1 MNRLLVVAAL
11 PWAAAGAQDVR
22 IEHVTVIS
30 AERAQ
35 PVRDTTVSIHEGR
48 IAGTAAGTVID
59 GHGLFLVPGLID
71 SHVHLGEIPGMT
83 DEQEAAHPDIARV
96 ARDQIPRS
104 YLYSGFTTLID
115 LNSGP
120 APMARWKNH
129 QTVPDTYWCGG
140 AVLRDGYPMNFTPK
154 PARYSLFPYM
164 ITDDTTSAIAA
175 VAHMKRDGATC
186 VKAFIERGFADDK
199 NLPIPS
205 LETLRALVR
214 AAHAAGMPVLMHANG
229 AWAQSVALD
238 AGADIIA
245 HGMWHWEPS
254 MDTVLS
260 AREQG
265 ILDRVVS
272 TGTGYQPTI
281 QVLYGESELFHPSF
295 LTDAKLARVLPA
307 SLIAWYGTKEG
318 QWFHDVLAEGGPQTQ
333 RQADSAWAPW
343 FTRVNRATGYLVQHH
358 ARLLLGTDTPSAPTY
373 GNPPGL
379 NGWLEMRNLAEVGMT
394 PAEIFRAATIENAR
408 ALRLDKDVGTVE
420 IGKRANLLL
429 LREDPTQTID
439 AYQTIVKIV
448 LGGRV
453 LDPSELAAQ

>member
-1 MNRLLVVAAL
+1 MNRLLVVAAF

-35 PVRDTTVSIHEGR
+35 PARDTTVSIHEGR
-48 IAGTAAGTVID
+48 IARTAAGTTID
-59 GHGLFLVPGLID
+59 GHGLYLVPGLID

-83 DEQEAAHPDIARV
+83 DEQEAAHPDIARA

-104 YLYSGFTTLID
+104 YLYSGYTTLID

-120 APMARWKNH
+120 ALMARWRH
-129 QTVPDTYWCGG
+129 HDAVPDTYWCGG

-154 PARYSLFPYM
+154 PARYTLFPYM
-164 ITDDTTSAIAA
+164 ITDDTTSAVAA
-175 VAHMKRDGATC
+175 VARMKRDGATC

-199 NLPIPS
+199 NLPVPS

-214 AAHAAGMPVLMHANG
+214 AAHASGMPVLMHANA
-229 AWAQSVALD
+229 AWAQSLALD
-238 AGADIIA
+238 AGADVIA

-254 MDTVLS
+254 MDTVLG

-272 TGTGYQPTI
+272 TRTGYQPTM
-281 QVLYGESELFHPSF
+281 QVLYGESELFDTTF
-295 LTDAKLARVLPA
+295 LADPRLAKVLPA

-318 QWFHDVLAEGGPQTQ
+318 QWFRDILGHGTPGE
-333 RQADSAWAPW
+333 SPW
-343 FTRVNRATGYLVQHH
+343 TTRVKRATGYLVQRH
-358 ARLLLGTDTPSAPTY
+358 ARLLFGTDTPSAPTY
-373 GNPPGL
+373 ANPPGL
-379 NGWLEMRNLAEVGMT
+379 NAWLEMRNLTGVGMT

-408 ALRLDKDVGTVE
+408 ALRIDKDVGTVE

-429 LREDPTQTID
+429 LRQDPTQTID
-439 AYQTIVKIV
+439 AYQTIAKVV